1 MGILQAWIL
10 ECVAMPSSRGAP
22 WRRDWT
28 QISPTAAWF
37 FTVWATRKTQNYL
50 VLHFVCWEFITTNSI
65 SLLVIAVFK
74 FSVCSWFCLNSLHVF
89 KNLSIFSRLSNL
101 FMYCCSLSSVIILCI
116 SMVSILMF
124 PLLFLILFIWVVPL
138 FFFFLGESKRLPT
151 LLIIKKNT
159 GLIQYFLLS
168 YWPLSLFF
176 LLFVISF
183 LLILNFG
190 FYSFS
195 NSLRCQVRFFVWDL
209 SYFLM

>member
-1 MGILQAWIL
+1 MYLVEFIIKTICVLCLVSQSCLTLCDPWTVSNWVSLAMGILQAWIL

-22 WRRDWT
+22 WPRDWI
-28 QISPTAAWF
+28 QVSCTAAWF

-50 VLHFVCWEFITTNSI
+50 VLHFVCWEFMTTNSI

-138 FFFFLGESKRLPT
+138 FFFPWW
-151 LLIIKKNT
+151 IKT
-159 GLIQYFLLS
+159 FA
-168 YWPLSLFF
+168 
-176 LLFVISF
+176 
-183 LLILNFG
+183 NFA
-190 FYSFS
+190 YH
-195 NSLRCQVRFFVWDL
+195 
-209 SYFLM
+209 

>member
-28 QISPTAAWF
+28 QMSPTVAWF
-37 FTVWATRKTQNYL
+37 FTVWATRTTQNYL
-50 VLHFVCWEFITTNSI
+50 VLHFVCREFMTTNSI

-138 FFFFLGESKRLPT
+138 FFFFLVNQNVCQLC
-151 LLIIKKNT
+151 
-159 GLIQYFLLS
+159 
-168 YWPLSLFF
+168 LSLKKIQVLFNTFYCLIGPSLSFF
-176 LLFVISF
+176 YSLLFP
-183 LLILNFG
+183 
-190 FYSFS
+190 FY
-195 NSLRCQVRFFVWDL
+195 
-209 SYFLM
+209 

>member
-1 MGILQAWIL
+1 MLYLVEFIIKTICVLCLVSQSCLTLCDPWTVSNWVSLAMGILQAWIL

-22 WRRDWT
+22 WPRDWI
-28 QISPTAAWF
+28 QVSRTAAWF

-50 VLHFVCWEFITTNSI
+50 VLHFVCWEFMTTNSI

-74 FSVCSWFCLNSLHVF
+74 FSVCSWFCLNVSSFISDFVY
-89 KNLSIFSRLSNL
+89 LSCTS
-101 FMYCCSLSSVIILCI
+101 
-116 SMVSILMF
+116 
-124 PLLFLILFIWVVPL
+124 
-138 FFFFLGESKRLPT
+138 FFFLGESKRLPT
-151 LLIIKKNT
+151 FLIIKKNT